1 MQPRMTENKR
11 NDERPLGD
19 LFSELAT
26 ETSNLV
32 KQEVALAKTE
42 LAEKASR
49 VGKNI
54 GFLAVGGAIAY
65 AALLA
70 IIAAVIMLL
79 VDIMP
84 AWLAALIT
92 GLVVAGVAWLLIS
105 KALTALRKTE
115 LTPRQ
120 TVETLRE
127 DAQWIKQQVK

>member
-127 DAQWIKQQVK
+127 DAQWI